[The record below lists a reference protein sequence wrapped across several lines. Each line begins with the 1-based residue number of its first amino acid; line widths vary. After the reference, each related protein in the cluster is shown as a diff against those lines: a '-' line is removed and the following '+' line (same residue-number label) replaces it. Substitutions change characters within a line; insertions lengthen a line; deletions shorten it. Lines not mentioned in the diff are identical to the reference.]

1 MIRAPDHETCQMIP
15 PKITAS
21 ARRRREYWQEF
32 LVALRLDDP
41 GIRVPA
47 PNTLGN
53 LWFNLQGRDLWITV
67 YAASSLGRIGVFL
80 RGKPEYRGKIWAKRK
95 SIAAQI
101 GAPVGW
107 NAQDE
112 QRSVGVTMKADP
124 TNREDWPR
132 QHRWL
137 ALRLNEFIG
146 AFKPFVAQ

>member
-1 MIRAPDHETCQMIP
+1 MSP
-15 PKITAS
+15 PKVTES

-32 LVALRLDDP
+32 LGALRLDDP
-41 GIRVPA
+41 GIRVPT

-53 LWFNLQGRDLWITV
+53 LWFNLQGRHLWITV

-80 RGKPEYRGKIWAKRK
+80 RGKTEYRQRIWAKRK
-95 SIAAQI
+95 QIAAQI

-107 NAQDE
+107 RGEDDQW
-112 QRSVGVTMKADP
+112 SVGVTMKADP

-137 ALRLNEFIG
+137 SLRLNEFIG
-146 AFKPFVAQ
+146 VFKPVVSL